1 MLNRWILAG
10 LAAAVLFIAGC
21 STGEVGAAGPPP
33 PPPQRSDAECS
44 QLVQQRVAEAVR
56 VNPGDPAISG
66 TAGDMLRQ
74 VGGCD
79 AVAARYDAA
88 MCASN
93 AEMDVNGDCLVSP
106 EEGQRFAAEQA
117 RMSAAPR
124 PGGMSDAECVEFVN
138 GSSLSNA
145 DLVPELRRI
154 GCGGTA
160 DDLAA
165 ADAAPLPDGEPTVTD
180 GDPNNGRD

>member
-10 LAAAVLFIAGC
+10 LTAALLSTAGC
-21 STGEVGAAGPPP
+21 SAGTVEASAPPP
-33 PPPQRSDAECS
+33 APSQRSDAECS

-56 VNPGDPAISG
+56 ANPTDPAISG

-79 AVAARYDAA
+79 DMARRYDAA

-93 AEMDVNGDCLVSP
+93 AQMDYDGDCIVTQD
-106 EEGQRFAAEQA
+106 EGQRYAAEQQ
-117 RMSAAPR
+117 SPSGAPN
-124 PGGMSDAECVEFVN
+124 PGGMTEAECVDYVN
-138 GSSLSNA
+138 GSSLPNA
-145 DLVPELRRI
+145 ELVPKLRSI
-154 GCGGTA
+154 GCAGTA

-165 ADAAPLPDGEPTVTD
+165 ADAGPLPVGDPTVTD
-180 GDPNNGRD
+180 GDPRNERD